1 LVSLPGR
8 AWTWSGR
15 TAIAEPALVVD
26 ASVLFEYLAPGPRL
40 EDVAPLFGSNL
51 ELDYW
56 VPDHCLLEATS
67 ALRKRYLRDPG
78 FSKRSL
84 ATAIVNLLELGVIPV
99 PSSVL
104 IERTLDLI
112 DDLTSYDATYVVLA
126 EARGIPL
133 CTLDRGL
140 AQTAEARGV
149 PVLGPGEDT
158 MARWLDSFPERR

>member
-1 LVSLPGR
+1 MYLPGR

-15 TAIAEPALVVD
+15 TAIAERALVLD
-26 ASVLFEYLAPGPRL
+26 ASVLFEYLAPGPAL
-40 EDVAPLFGSNL
+40 EDVAPLFGPDL

-56 VPDHCLLEATS
+56 VPDHSLLEVTS
-67 ALRKRYLRDPG
+67 ALRKRYLRDPE

-84 ATAIVNLLELGVIPV
+84 AAAILNLLELGLIPV

-104 IERTLDLI
+104 IERTLVFV
-112 DDLTSYDATYVVLA
+112 DDLTSYDASYVVLA

-140 AQTAEARGV
+140 ARTAEARGLH
-149 PVLGPGEDT
+149 VLGPGT
-158 MARWLDSFPERR
+158 STLARWIDSFPGRP